1 MSSRALS
8 WPSARR
14 FCQNA
19 QTEVRQRCLRA
30 GASLHWWNS
39 EPLMSVPPRWSH
51 LPLIIL
57 AGLLIGWV
65 FSYAIILANP
75 RLFTGPEEQALRPR
89 PTLTP
94 R

>member
-1 MSSRALS
+1 MNLS
-8 WPSARR
+8 DFQNSAREKLSSLQGTAR
-14 FCQNA
+14 
-19 QTEVRQRCLRA
+19 EVDFSDTLVRLVII
-30 GASLHWWNS
+30 GL
-39 EPLMSVPPRWSH
+39 
-51 LPLIIL
+51 LPFTACLIIL

-75 RLFTGPEEQALRPR
+75 RLFTGPEEQALQPR

>member
-1 MSSRALS
+1 
-8 WPSARR
+8 
-14 FCQNA
+14 
-19 QTEVRQRCLRA
+19 
-30 GASLHWWNS
+30 
-39 EPLMSVPPRWSH
+39 

-75 RLFTGPEEQALRPR
+75 RLFTGPEEQALRPH

>member
-1 MSSRALS
+1 VPRVG
-8 WPSARR
+8 RR
-14 FCQNA
+14 D
-19 QTEVRQRCLRA
+19 LD
-30 GASLHWWNS
+30 S
-39 EPLMSVPPRWSH
+39 EPLMSVPPRWPH

-75 RLFTGPEEQALRPR
+75 RPFTGPEEQALRPR